1 MPKIQLSFAD
11 ITILSGNVVHEVDK
25 QFNNAGVPIGNIR
38 FQGKLHT
45 SCIILSKSFSQKK
58 KKKTEVTYIL
68 ISSTGLPMSQ
78 FNFSFKLKTG
88 NVIFLPF
95 HPGTH
100 LALQYCCGNSGE

>member
-58 KKKTEVTYIL
+58 KSHIHFNLLYWAANVPVQLFVQIKNRKCN
-68 ISSTGLPMSQ
+68 ISSIPPRDTLSIAI
-78 FNFSFKLKTG
+78 L
-88 NVIFLPF
+88 LW
-95 HPGTH
+95 
-100 LALQYCCGNSGE
+100 